1 MVPAEIMSLVFR
13 ESPDYFHQN
22 VNKTVSAHFIR
33 TNKRIWNN
41 DTQELIK
48 TLQLS
53 ANWAQ
58 IEFLSNKGI
67 IGSKWFL
74 KN

>member
-53 ANWAQ
+53 AN
-58 IEFLSNKGI
+58 
-67 IGSKWFL
+67 
-74 KN
+74 